1 MTPSCAACALS
12 SSTRCTRARAAFQH
26 HKPHPHLHPAQPIH
40 TPPKTSNRSRPPPPL
55 HTTPHHALSPLVPAR
70 QVKALAAARLE
81 GEALPA
87 VLESES
93 RLAHET
99 TRLLRELDEAR
110 AELAATAVR
119 LHSLQQGMHAVEEQK
134 VRTPDCSP

>member
-1 MTPSCAACALS
+1 M
-12 SSTRCTRARAAFQH
+12 
-26 HKPHPHLHPAQPIH
+26 
-40 TPPKTSNRSRPPPPL
+40 
-55 HTTPHHALSPLVPAR
+55 
-70 QVKALAAARLE
+70 
-81 GEALPA
+81 
-87 VLESES
+87 LESES

-134 VRTPDCSP
+134 VRIPDCSP

>member
-1 MTPSCAACALS
+1 MQRARGARAHGAPELAPP
-12 SSTRCTRARAAFQH
+12 SSTTSHTRTRT
-26 HKPHPHLHPAQPIH
+26 QPVH
-40 TPPKTSNRSRPPPPL
+40 TPPTPSNRSRRRPPL
-55 HTTPHHALSPLVPAR
+55 HTPPHDAPSRLVPAR

-110 AELAATAVR
+110 AELAAAAVR
-119 LHSLQQGMHAVEEQK
+119 LHGLQQAMHAVEEQK